1 MVQTS
6 TQVSIDPAA
15 PARSKISATEP
26 KGPLRVKFY
35 QLRPGARFR
44 YRGGIYRKVAPL
56 KAASEA
62 DDSQRLIPRSVE
74 VTLLDAQGE
83 AVADALPDMLPGR
96 RVEAAIER
104 FLPAC
109 ERAATLI
116 DPPLSESQRT
126 QLQRAFTTAGQDLL
140 MDLAQDD

>member
-1 MVQTS
+1 MVRTS
-6 TQVSIDPAA
+6 TQDPIDPAA
-15 PARSKISATEP
+15 PAQSKISISEP
-26 KGPLRVKFY
+26 KRPFRLKFY

-62 DDSQRLIPRSVE
+62 DDSQRLIPRSGE
-74 VTLLDAQGE
+74 VTLLDAQGQ
-83 AVADALPDMLPGR
+83 AVAEALPDMLPGS

-109 ERAATLI
+109 ERAAARI

-126 QLQRAFTTAGQDLL
+126 QLRHAIGVAGQDLL
-140 MDLAQDD
+140 MDLAQDG